1 MYDTDYMKLW
11 NSVEKTDPAHTKK
24 VKFGR
29 GFTAIDPHS
38 QVMNATKA
46 FGPAGEGWG
55 WNVMRVE
62 YTVTNDVAILVGLW
76 VKDEL
81 LDELPISMLALPQWN
96 SSYTPGIQQWGQAS
110 LYIDA
115 AESKKDTDA
124 FKKAMTDGLTK
135 CLSYLGFNADVF
147 LGKFDD
153 NKYVQQRQEEVV
165 KDAAAERKNSPEYE
179 GAVSKAD
186 AIIKNI
192 EACETREEVS
202 VLREKVKKTFNE
214 VKSVDRAEAQRMST
228 AVQKKL
234 SEFPEANV

>member
-1 MYDTDYMKLW
+1 MTDNMKLW

-76 VKDEL
+76 VDGHHSRDDHYEC
-81 LDELPISMLALPQWN
+81 
-96 SSYTPGIQQWGQAS
+96 PGIQQWGQAS

-165 KDAAAERKNSPEYE
+165 KDAAAERENSPEYE

-186 AIIKNI
+186 TVIKNI
-192 EACETREEVS
+192 EACETREEVN
-202 VLREKVKKTFNE
+202 VLRDKVKKTFSE
-214 VKSVDRAEAQRMST
+214 VKDVDKGQAMRMSS
-228 AVQKKL
+228 AMQKKL

>member
-1 MYDTDYMKLW
+1 MTDNMKLW

-76 VKDEL
+76 VKDDTTFL
-81 LDELPISMLALPQWN
+81 MPSN
-96 SSYTPGIQQWGQAS
+96 SECNPGIQQWGQAS

-135 CLSYLGFNADVF
+135 WLSYLGFNADVF

-165 KDAAAERKNSPEYE
+165 KDAAAERENSPEYE

-186 AIIKNI
+186 TVIKNI
-192 EACETREEVS
+192 EACETREEVN
-202 VLREKVKKTFNE
+202 VLRDKVKKTFSE
-214 VKSVDRAEAQRMST
+214 VKDVDKGQAMRMSS
-228 AVQKKL
+228 AMQKKL

>member
-1 MYDTDYMKLW
+1 MTDNMKLW

-76 VKDEL
+76 VQKNEGL
-81 LDELPISMLALPQWN
+81 YS
-96 SSYTPGIQQWGQAS
+96 PGIQQWGQAS

-165 KDAAAERKNSPEYE
+165 KDAAAERENSPEYE

-186 AIIKNI
+186 AVIKNI
-192 EACETREEVS
+192 EACETREEVN
-202 VLREKVKKTFNE
+202 VLRDKVKKTFSE
-214 VKSVDRAEAQRMST
+214 VKDVDKGQAMRMSS
-228 AVQKKL
+228 AMQKKL

>member
-1 MYDTDYMKLW
+1 MTDNMKLW

-76 VKDEL
+76 VQKNDGL
-81 LDELPISMLALPQWN
+81 YS
-96 SSYTPGIQQWGQAS
+96 PGIQQWGQAS

-165 KDAAAERKNSPEYE
+165 KDAAAERENSPEYE

-186 AIIKNI
+186 TVIKNI
-192 EACETREEVS
+192 EACETREEVN
-202 VLREKVKKTFNE
+202 VLRDKVKKTFSE
-214 VKSVDRAEAQRMST
+214 VKDVDKGQAMRMSS
-228 AVQKKL
+228 AMQKKL

>member
-1 MYDTDYMKLW
+1 MTDNMKLW

-76 VKDEL
+76 VQKNEGL
-81 LDELPISMLALPQWN
+81 YS
-96 SSYTPGIQQWGQAS
+96 PGLQQWGQAS

-153 NKYVQQRQEEVV
+153 NKYVQQRQEEVI
-165 KDAAAERKNSPEYE
+165 KDAAAERENSPEYE

-186 AIIKNI
+186 AVIKNI
-192 EACETREEVS
+192 EACETREEVN
-202 VLREKVKKTFNE
+202 VLRDKVKKTFSE
-214 VKSVDRAEAQRMST
+214 VKDVDKGQAMRMSS
-228 AVQKKL
+228 AMQKKL